1 MDRQRL
7 QGRREETAGSTS
19 GRLGSL
25 ELTEVL
31 DDAAGPLLERHL
43 EQSKEWFPHELV
55 PWELGKRCVAG
66 QAPRPPDDPLPEGVR
81 SALFVNLLTEDNLP
95 HYFAALADAFRSCST
110 LGEWSRRWAAEEQR
124 HAIVLRDWISVTRHL
139 DLVGLERARM
149 RQLTAGFEPGVRARG
164 LIDGVVYLALQEL
177 ATRVAHRNTGLAIED
192 PTGRA
197 MLSQVAA
204 DENLHFLFYKDM
216 AAAAF
221 ELDPDAMV
229 QAASRVVRDFAMPG
243 TGVPGFKRHA
253 MAIAAAG
260 IFDFAIFHDNVLAP
274 VVTRHWRIDKLTG
287 LSTDAEQARDALF
300 AHMDQVRRTGERF
313 AELRG
318 DRTPA
323 TAGR

>member
-1 MDRQRL
+1 M
-7 QGRREETAGSTS
+7 AGNQSMVQD
-19 GRLGSL
+19 LL
-25 ELTEVL
+25 PV
-31 DDAAGPLLERHL
+31 LERLLDRHL
-43 EQSKEWFPHELV
+43 SMAKEWFPHQTT
-55 PWELGKRCVAG
+55 PWSRGEDFDPAWIWSEADATLGR
-66 QAPRPPDDPLPEGVR
+66 GVR
-81 SALFVNLLTEDNLP
+81 SALYLNLLTEDNLP
-95 HYFAALADAFRSCST
+95 YYTVALHRCFGGVDGPW
-110 LGEWSRRWAAEEQR
+110 GEWSRRWTAEEDR
-124 HAIVLRDWISVTRHL
+124 HSTAIRDWVVVTRAI
-139 DLVGLERARM
+139 DPVQLERARM
-149 RQLTAGFEPGVRARG
+149 AQVSTGWFPPTVNSVPDG
-164 LIDGVVYLALQEL
+164 LCYVTLQEL